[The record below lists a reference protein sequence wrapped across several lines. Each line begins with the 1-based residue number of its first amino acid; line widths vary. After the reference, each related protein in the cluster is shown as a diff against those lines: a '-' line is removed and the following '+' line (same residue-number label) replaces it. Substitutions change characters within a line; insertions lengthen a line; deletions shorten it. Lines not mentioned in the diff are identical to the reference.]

1 MTLVPLKPVGREEV
15 RKLEL
20 ALILGSL
27 FRRDVIEQALNSTDK
42 VTWLDSLIIAA
53 GALAR
58 ERAGYTIPRIAEE
71 LGRSETTIRN
81 HLQGKTEAGRI
92 VKHTFEELVK
102 HKGELKLELPLT
114 MSSGDCEE
122 ERKKLEEAQRLVSEL
137 SKLLS

>member
-27 FRRDVIEQALNSTDK
+27 FRKDVIEKALNSTDK

-58 ERAGYTIPRIAEE
+58 DRAGYTLARIAEE

-81 HLQGKTEAGRI
+81 HLAGKTEAGKI
-92 VKHTFEELVK
+92 VKETYEELVRS
-102 HKGELKLELPLT
+102 KGELKLESPLEI
-114 MSSGDCEE
+114 GGCEE
-122 ERKKLEEAQRLVSEL
+122 EKRKLEEARQLAERLVS
-137 SKLLS
+137 LLS